1 MANKAALSPEE
12 RAVVRARVEK
22 LVAEVGSQTAVAQRI
37 GCTQQVVSKALKGD
51 AGFSF
56 VRKLASALGM
66 TFETLM
72 QSQDEAITVPAPID
86 ELRAL
91 PDLAALNK
99 AALVDRLTTL
109 ARRQLRAVLGRSP
122 LALQGSVELADA
134 ALELVQ
140 RLNREPHTEDVP
152 PARVSAY
159 GKARR

>member
-12 RAVVRARVEK
+12 RAVVRERVEK
-22 LVAEVGSQTAVAQRI
+22 LVAEVGSQTAAAQRI

-72 QSQDEAITVPAPID
+72 QRQSEALAMPSPAD

-91 PDLAALNK
+91 PDLSALDR

-109 ARRQLRAVLGRSP
+109 ARRQLRSVLGRSP

-140 RLNREPHTEDVP
+140 RLNREPHTEDDP
-152 PARVSAY
+152 PAQVSAH
-159 GKARR
+159 GKGRR